1 MTALQNLFQQSELM
15 KSQSSHIWLM
25 VIASTFFWGSNF
37 NAGHAVADDVTPLTA
52 AAERFAIALILF
64 WVIRFSFGSPES
76 KLGVRD
82 ALILLPLGVIGV
94 FGFNYAF
101 FTALHT
107 TSALNA
113 ALIMAFSP
121 MLSTLLSII
130 LLKAKIKIY
139 QYIGMLIAFVG
150 VTFVITGGRFSL
162 LHSSVGDLWM
172 LLACGVWSLYSVGS
186 KKFANHIPSLQ
197 FARWTVSIGA
207 IALII
212 AAVAIEQPFV
222 SIPQLSFETHTIL
235 MYMGVCGSVLA
246 YIYWLKGVY
255 FLGPEKSAIAFN
267 LVPVFTLL
275 VSLAFGSI
283 PNVVQIL
290 GMFLVLAGVL
300 VSSGW
305 KRKAIEYN

>member
-1 MTALQNLFQQSELM
+1 MN
-15 KSQSSHIWLM
+15 SQSGRIWLM

-37 NAGHAVADDVTPLTA
+37 NAGHAVAGDVTPLTA
-52 AAERFAIALILF
+52 AAERFAIALVLF
-64 WVIRFSFGSPES
+64 WAIRFSFGKAES
-76 KLGVRD
+76 QLVLRD
-82 ALILLPLGVIGV
+82 ALVLIPLGVIGV

-113 ALIMAFSP
+113 ALIMALSP
-121 MLSTLLSII
+121 MVSTLLSVV
-130 LLKAKIKIY
+130 LLKAQIRFY
-139 QYIGMLIAFVG
+139 QYLGMLVAFIG

-162 LHSSVGDLWM
+162 LHTAIGDIWM
-172 LLACGVWSLYSVGS
+172 LLACGVWSLYSVGA
-186 KKFANHIPSLQ
+186 KKFASKIPSLQ

-207 IALII
+207 IALMI
-212 AAVAIEQPFV
+212 AALIIEQPLSTIGELSV
-222 SIPQLSFETHTIL
+222 KTHSILI
-235 MYMGVCGSVLA
+235 YMGVCGSVLA

-283 PNVVQIL
+283 PNVVQVL
-290 GMFLVLAGVL
+290 GMILVLAGVL
-300 VSSGW
+300 ISSGW
-305 KRKAIEYN
+305 KRSKN

>member
-1 MTALQNLFQQSELM
+1 M
-15 KSQSSHIWLM
+15 KSQSGHIWLM

-37 NAGHAVADDVTPLTA
+37 NAGHAVAADVTPLTA
-52 AAERFAIALILF
+52 AAERFAIALVLF
-64 WVIRFSFGSPES
+64 WVIRFSFGAAES
-76 KLGVRD
+76 KLVLRD
-82 ALILLPLGVIGV
+82 AFILLPLGVIGV

-113 ALIMAFSP
+113 ALIMALSP
-121 MLSTLLSII
+121 MVSTLLSVV
-130 LLKAKIKIY
+130 LLKARVQLH
-139 QYIGMLIAFVG
+139 QYVGMLIAFIG
-150 VTFVITGGRFSL
+150 VTFVITGGHFSL
-162 LHSSVGDLWM
+162 LHSAIGDVWM

-186 KKFANHIPSLQ
+186 KRFANHIPSLQ

-212 AAVAIEQPFV
+212 AALLLEQPISAISKLSLTTH
-222 SIPQLSFETHTIL
+222 SILI
-235 MYMGVCGSVLA
+235 YMGVCGSVLA

-283 PNVVQIL
+283 PNLVQIL
-290 GMFLVLAGVL
+290 GMVLVLAGVL

-305 KRKAIEYN
+305 KRKAIAS